1 MILAQRWGQNPQ
13 HILQDLKVLHRCLR
27 TAPVCHDNTAGCVSH
42 GPGLCFVAG
51 VLLFRV
57 GSLQIAEQQ
66 VSITSGIHHF
76 WNTNCILYIVKL
88 KGIRLPF
95 IRIAVVQANQASFYW
110 REQDLMRFV
119 TPPILKS
126 SLNFFFFGFT
136 VSFCLW
142 FTIYLTFTLWKQEK
156 AKHRTTNWMNWDSK
170 LSWFVPILRE
180 LFSFGR
186 C

>member
-110 REQDLMRFV
+110 REQDLTRFV

-126 SLNFFFFGFT
+126 SRNFFFWLYCFILSLVHNLPDLHPLKT
-136 VSFCLW
+136 RES
-142 FTIYLTFTLWKQEK
+142 Q
-156 AKHRTTNWMNWDSK
+156 AQNNK
-170 LSWFVPILRE
+170 LNE
-180 LFSFGR
+180 LG
-186 C
+186 

>member
-88 KGIRLPF
+88 KGISLPF
-95 IRIAVVQANQASFYW
+95 IRIAVVQANQSSFYW

-126 SLNFFFFGFT
+126 SRNFFFLALLFHFVFGSQFT
-136 VSFCLW
+136 WPSPFENKRKPSTEQQTEW
-142 FTIYLTFTLWKQEK
+142 TGI
-156 AKHRTTNWMNWDSK
+156 ANWVD
-170 LSWFVPILRE
+170 
-180 LFSFGR
+180 LFMY
-186 C
+186 